1 MFRDISCDITSY
13 CWLIKSLLSEADRG
27 TSFQGGLSLIGSV
40 HFKAQN
46 ELLIEEQTKMTTE
59 LQQRKVM
66 TE

>member
-1 MFRDISCDITSY
+1 MISH
-13 CWLIKSLLSEADRG
+13 CWLIKCLLSEADRG

-46 ELLIEEQTKMTTE
+46 SLLIEEQTKMTTE
-59 LQQRKVM
+59 LEQRKVM